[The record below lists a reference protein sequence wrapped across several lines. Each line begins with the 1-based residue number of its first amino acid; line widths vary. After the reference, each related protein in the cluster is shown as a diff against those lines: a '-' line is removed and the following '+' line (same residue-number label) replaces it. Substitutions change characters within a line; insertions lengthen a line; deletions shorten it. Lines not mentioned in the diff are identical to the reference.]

1 MRNIDPAGS
10 HGSSGYSQAI
20 EVSASGRRL
29 IIAGQVGI
37 DSAGNLPAELEG
49 QTRACFRNIFDLL
62 EAADMGPEHL
72 VRHVVYATASDKE
85 TLATY
90 RAVRDEMMAGHR
102 MTATFVG
109 VKALAHPKLLIEIE
123 AEAVA
128 DL

>member
-1 MRNIDPAGS
+1 MRHIEPADG
-10 HGSSGYSQAI
+10 HPTPGYSQAI
-20 EVSASGRRL
+20 EVGASGRRL

-37 DSAGNLPAELEG
+37 DAEGKLPEDLEG
-49 QTRACFRNIFDLL
+49 QTRACFANIFGLL
-62 EAADMGPEHL
+62 KGAGMGPEHL

-85 TLATY
+85 TLKTY

-128 DL
+128 E

>member
-1 MRNIDPAGS
+1 MRHIEAKGD
-10 HGSSGYSQAI
+10 HGSAGYSQAI

-29 IIAGQVGI
+29 IIAGQVGV
-37 DSAGNLPAELEG
+37 DADGKLPEDLAG

-62 EAADMGPEHL
+62 EAADMAPANL

-85 TLATY
+85 TLKTY
-90 RAVRDEMMAGHR
+90 RVVRDEMMAGHQ

-109 VKALAHPKLLIEIE
+109 VKALAHPRLLIEIE

-128 DL
+128 E